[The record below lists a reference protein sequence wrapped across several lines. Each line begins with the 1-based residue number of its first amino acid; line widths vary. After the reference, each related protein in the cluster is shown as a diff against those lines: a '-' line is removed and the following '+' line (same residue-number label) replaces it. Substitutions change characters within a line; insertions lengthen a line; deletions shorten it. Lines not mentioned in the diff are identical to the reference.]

1 MFWQSLIQIWQSLI
15 YILTIT
21 KSYGSFRLKKDN
33 PKYYMT
39 QPFFEKSKYGL
50 QQQQQQQQQQQKGR
64 LERRLVVATLLVV

>member
-1 MFWQSLIQIWQSLI
+1 MF

-33 PKYYMT
+33 PKYYLT

-50 QQQQQQQQQQQKGR
+50 QQQQQQKGR
-64 LERRLVVATLLVV
+64 L